1 MWPARVGRAKNQMST
16 EPAAR
21 HRAAV
26 VLARY
31 DASSAVPEGI
41 APDAFAAACLL
52 DSYEVLADL
61 IGVRS
66 GIAGPP
72 EVAELLWPGALQLPA
87 DITVRTI
94 AGQLS
99 GQIDELVVIPADVPD
114 LPGLVLAKLFKVLH
128 RTDIAIA
135 PERSGAGC
143 VAIGV
148 SLPLAEWIPD
158 DAFDLDHNPFGRLSA
173 IAPRKSRCAL
183 APTWHR
189 LRTRADVTR
198 LDPGLEGWE
207 ETRALLAGDAVTS
220 E

>member
-1 MWPARVGRAKNQMST
+1 MST
-16 EPAAR
+16 EPAGR
-21 HRAAV
+21 RRAAV

-31 DASSAVPEGI
+31 DASSAAPEGI

-66 GIAGPP
+66 GIAGPA

-87 DITVRTI
+87 DIPMRTL

-99 GQIDELVVIPADVPD
+99 REVDELVVVPADVPD

-135 PERSGAGC
+135 PERNGAGC
-143 VAIGV
+143 VAVGV

-158 DAFDLDHNPFGRLSA
+158 DAFDLDHNPFSRLSA
-173 IAPRKSRCAL
+173 IAPRKSRCTL

-189 LRTRADVTR
+189 LRTPADLTR

-207 ETRALLAGDAVTS
+207 ETRALLAGHAVAS